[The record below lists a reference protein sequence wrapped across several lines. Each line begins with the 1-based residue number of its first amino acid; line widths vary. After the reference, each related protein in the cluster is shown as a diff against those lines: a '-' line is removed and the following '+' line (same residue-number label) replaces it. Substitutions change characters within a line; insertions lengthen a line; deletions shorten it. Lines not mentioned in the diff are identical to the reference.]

1 MGRAADS
8 GKPKPSPYSPEEL
21 GYQKYLERKNAGWY
35 NNNAAEMTPEQKR
48 WEQYA
53 KDRRIEGMEEY
64 KNYRDEVANVADDI
78 RTEKWKKFETETFG
92 GTPEK
97 TSTLNDLY
105 MSADKKKWGDR
116 QRDLYIDPKK
126 KEARGGGPTQ
136 GGPKKKPPFTG
147 AGGSQDVDPLQDYQQ
162 L

>member
-1 MGRAADS
+1 MGRVS
-8 GKPKPSPYSPEEL
+8 SQQPKPSEYSPEEL
-21 GYQKYLERKNAGWY
+21 GYQKYLEKKKAGWY
-35 NNNAAEMTPEQKR
+35 NNNAADMTPEQKR

-64 KNYRDEVANVADDI
+64 KSYRDEVANVADDA

-92 GTPEK
+92 ETPDKSATIE
-97 TSTLNDLY
+97 DLY

-116 QRDLYIDPKK
+116 QKDLYIDPKKKK
-126 KEARGGGPTQ
+126 KEARGGGPMT
-136 GGPKKKPPFTG
+136 GGKKKPPFSG
-147 AGGSQDVDPLQDYQQ
+147 SGGSADVDAVKDYLQ